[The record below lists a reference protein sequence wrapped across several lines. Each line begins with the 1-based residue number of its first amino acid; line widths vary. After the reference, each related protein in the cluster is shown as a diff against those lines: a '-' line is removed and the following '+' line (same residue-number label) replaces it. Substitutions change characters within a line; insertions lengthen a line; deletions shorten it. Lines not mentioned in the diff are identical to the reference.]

1 MVPLGWQAFVYGC
14 PGDDNQQPEEEGD
27 GVRVI
32 RFSEPHR
39 NPFAVDHRLL
49 TRLSRNQDD
58 IELLLIHGMFNPP
71 TICVAKTAS
80 DAGIPYVVWLHGIYT
95 RELLRK
101 NRVRKLLYGRL
112 FERPLLN
119 GALAVH
125 VLAEQDAEYLADYG
139 VRVPAFAVP
148 NGFDAEEVPERHRE
162 EAPCGRGDGAT
173 LNFLFLGRI
182 DASQKGLDLLL
193 RALAGGIHA
202 GRLPSNIRLDL
213 VGRDWG
219 DQRRLET
226 LAARLRVADFVR
238 FPGYAPPADRWS
250 VISSHDLLVLPSRW
264 DGFGL
269 AVLEAMALGKPVI
282 VSDAAGTSSYVREAE
297 CGYLV
302 QPNPSSICAGL
313 VRAIETSDQWRT
325 MGERGRKFAYQ
336 HLTWGKVAEQ
346 ATDALERIL
355 SLKGTIA

>member
-1 MVPLGWQAFVYGC
+1 
-14 PGDDNQQPEEEGD
+14 
-27 GVRVI
+27 
-32 RFSEPHR
+32 
-39 NPFAVDHRLL
+39 
-49 TRLSRNQDD
+49 
-58 IELLLIHGMFNPP
+58 
-71 TICVAKTAS
+71 
-80 DAGIPYVVWLHGIYT
+80 VVWLHNIYT

-101 NRVRKLLYGRL
+101 NRLRKLLYGRL

-238 FPGYAPPADRWS
+238 FPGYVPPAERWN
-250 VISSHDLLVLPSRW
+250 VLSSHDILILPSRW
-264 DGFGL
+264 EGVPL
-269 AVLEAMALGKPVI
+269 VVIEAMALGKPVI
-282 VSDAAGTSSYVREAE
+282 VSEETGTSSYVREAQ

-302 QPNPSSICAGL
+302 QPNPASICAGL
-313 VRAIETSDQWRT
+313 IRAIETRDEWRG
-325 MGERGRKFAYQ
+325 MGERGRAFAYQ
-336 HLTWGKVAEQ
+336 HLTWAKIAEQ
-346 ATDALERIL
+346 ATHALEEIL
-355 SLKGTIA
+355 GLRGARV